1 MAKYDILLLGDGT
14 NLLRTIGWVL
24 EYKGFTVKATRT
36 PEAALEAL
44 VKKNYDLVIGKLAA
58 DDREMLDILKRAKRL
73 NPDVKVMVI
82 SGNGEAVFPLEA
94 YEVDVDDYILMPVSP
109 AELWRRVRQCLEGQ
123 EVVDI
128 QPAETPTDVD
138 RSSPQIMLMLH
149 DLRGAMVSAAATL
162 KLMGRGTYGNMSEK
176 ARVRL
181 GEVSE
186 RVENLINLTDEFVGK
201 LPGAYQPA
209 ARDREIF
216 DLSED
221 ILEPVLAEL
230 ASDIRDHHITLKNY
244 LNGKILVRG
253 SKSWLKSVFRNLINN
268 AIKYGGRGCTIEVDF
283 EADGANCRLKV
294 QNTGKTVPEAFRSML
309 FAKGA
314 EMRPLKQGRQGLG
327 LGLSLSRDIL
337 QNYGGDI
344 WYEPKSGGSNFVVSL
359 PLRSLP

>member
-1 MAKYDILLLGDGT
+1 
-14 NLLRTIGWVL
+14 
-24 EYKGFTVKATRT
+24 
-36 PEAALEAL
+36 
-44 VKKNYDLVIGKLAA
+44 
-58 DDREMLDILKRAKRL
+58 
-73 NPDVKVMVI
+73 
-82 SGNGEAVFPLEA
+82 
-94 YEVDVDDYILMPVSP
+94 
-109 AELWRRVRQCLEGQ
+109 
-123 EVVDI
+123 
-128 QPAETPTDVD
+128 
-138 RSSPQIMLMLH
+138 
-149 DLRGAMVSAAATL
+149 
-162 KLMGRGTYGNMSEK
+162 
-176 ARVRL
+176 
-181 GEVSE
+181 
-186 RVENLINLTDEFVGK
+186 VGK